1 MIENQQIEFY
11 LLVFQTEF
19 IYMGVFQILSTL
31 KDSLP
36 VAVNPVLNYIVET
49 SIGSVAG
56 ASFIASFINIASKQ

>member
-1 MIENQQIEFY
+1 
-11 LLVFQTEF
+11 
-19 IYMGVFQILSTL
+19 MGVLQILSIL